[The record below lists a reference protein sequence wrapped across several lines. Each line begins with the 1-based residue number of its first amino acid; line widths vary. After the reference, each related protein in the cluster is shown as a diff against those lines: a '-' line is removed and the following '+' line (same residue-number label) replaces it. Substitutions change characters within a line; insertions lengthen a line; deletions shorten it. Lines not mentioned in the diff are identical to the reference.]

1 MNRKK
6 VESLL
11 TSVEDESVKKGI
23 VDGFLDLHGDIVAK
37 KDTEIATLKND
48 ITVKQSLIEDLNTK
62 IKEADKVD
70 IEAIKKEQYDLGK
83 ADGSKEVETFKQNNA
98 LEKAL
103 SSYKAKDN
111 DVLSKMIDN
120 SKLEFEVNSDGTY
133 EIKGL
138 EEQIQDLKENK
149 SFLFGDKEEKTIDL
163 GADHSTQA
171 PTNDFDF
178 NFTPIHPKEK

>member
-1 MNRKK
+1 M
-6 VESLL
+6 
-11 TSVEDESVKKGI
+11 
-23 VDGFLDLHGDIVAK
+23 
-37 KDTEIATLKND
+37 
-48 ITVKQSLIEDLNTK
+48 
-62 IKEADKVD
+62 
-70 IEAIKKEQYDLGK
+70 
-83 ADGSKEVETFKQNNA
+83 ETFKQNSA

-120 SKLEFEVNSDGTY
+120 SKLEFETKEDGTY

-138 EEQIQDLKENK
+138 EEQIQDLKETK
-149 SFLFGDKEEKTIDL
+149 SFLFGDKDEKTIDL
-163 GADHSTQA
+163 GVDHSAQA